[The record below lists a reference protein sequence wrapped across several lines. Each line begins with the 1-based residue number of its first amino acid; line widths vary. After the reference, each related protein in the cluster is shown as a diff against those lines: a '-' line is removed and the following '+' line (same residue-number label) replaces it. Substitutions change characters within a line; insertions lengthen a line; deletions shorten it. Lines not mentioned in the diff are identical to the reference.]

1 MKTAFSAIILLFSLS
16 LGLAAQ
22 TAKPSAQTRSTQPAQ
37 PASDPNLN
45 AIVNELQRVSVAA
58 NGDIGRLRIEKWKA
72 DGSQKQQM
80 QQVAESLQRNITQAV
95 PGLISDLQSA
105 PGSVSKAFKLYHNL
119 TVVYEFL
126 SSLSEA
132 AGAYGKKEEY
142 DPLSADANS
151 LDQVRQK
158 LSDYIDQSAVALEN
172 QAKKATS
179 TRTTAAQSTQTVPKK
194 IVIDD
199 STPTT
204 TRKKKKAAP
213 ASNNPPSQ

>member
-22 TAKPSAQTRSTQPAQ
+22 TAKPSAQTRSTQ

-80 QQVAESLQRNITQAV
+80 QQVAESLQRNISQAV

-142 DPLSADANS
+142 DPLSTDANS